1 MVPAVFSGGKLV
13 LMHKWNPE
21 RFLELIETERVNGTT
36 GVPAMV
42 WQVLESPDFAR
53 RDLSSLESYGYG
65 GAAVAPEL
73 AGP

>member
-1 MVPAVFSGGKLV
+1 MLVPTVMAGAKLV

-21 RFLELIETERVNGTT
+21 RFLELVEQERVNSTT

-53 RDLSSLESYGYG
+53 RDLT
-65 GAAVAPEL
+65 A
-73 AGP
+73 